1 MTSIRTRFAI
11 PVAIIAALVIAPTLS
26 GCGLISG
33 LVSKASDGQVQL
45 GGNKVPA
52 DFPSDIP
59 LIKGDVIYGLSVNGD
74 DGNKGWNVTIK
85 VDSAD
90 AFDEISTELTDAG
103 FTASGDQSGDADDS
117 TSGGVFGN
125 DEWAIVVAVTGDK
138 SAGFVANYT
147 VASADTAK

>member
-11 PVAIIAALVIAPTLS
+11 PAAIIAALVIAPSLS
-26 GCGLISG
+26 GCGAIAG
-33 LVSKASDGQVQL
+33 LVNKASGGQVEL

-59 LIKGDVIYGLSVNGD
+59 LIKGDVIYGLGVNGD

-85 VDSAD
+85 VESAD
-90 AFDEISTELTDAG
+90 AFDEISSELTDAG
-103 FTASGDQSGDADDS
+103 FEASGDQSGDADDA
-117 TSGGVFGN
+117 TTGGVFGN
-125 DEWAIVVAVTGDK
+125 DKWAIVVAVTGDK

-147 VASADTAK
+147 VASADTDN